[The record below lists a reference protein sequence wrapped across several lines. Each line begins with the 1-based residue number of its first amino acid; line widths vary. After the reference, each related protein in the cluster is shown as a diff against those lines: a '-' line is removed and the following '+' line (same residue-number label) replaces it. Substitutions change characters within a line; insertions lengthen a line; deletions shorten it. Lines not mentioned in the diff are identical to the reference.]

1 MININITKMKTVKN
15 KKLTKKRP
23 RYRKLTKKKKL
34 LRKPNKRT
42 RILKGGGR
50 KMRVISAAFKGV
62 KNKVKTGVGNLK
74 QRAKKKLQ
82 KRKTEKKNNKER
94 KKKEKEELKKLKSER
109 SEKDK
114 KSKKDAKEKKKSD
127 KMEKKKLDASGET
140 ARIKKEA
147 KDKKKGDLK
156 SETDKRKAE
165 RKAEKDKLMAD
176 MEAKRGR
183 LSKLQPNWMKKRT
196 AKKERNRQEQ
206 AIKNKDLG
214 IDGTKGKSSSLLG
227 KMAKGTAKGLGKTTS
242 GILKGTAKGVKGA
255 LSLKT
260 PDSLKKNKE
269 QEMSNLDNQMAMQQ
283 GSIDNYEKK
292 KKSGLPISKKEEED
306 YQKAKVK
313 KTEIQNKI
321 SKLDKEIKI
330 LKEKEEFINFDEKF
344 MNEYQVIDDK
354 LNRALNKFDEIYKG
368 ITFYC
373 YQNKK
378 VCSFDTKVKN
388 VKKLQQYLIFLEA
401 NKKIKKKGAST
412 TKLETEV

>member
-1 MININITKMKTVKN
+1 MIKINITKMKTVKN
-15 KKLTKKRP
+15 KRITKKKS

-42 RILKGGGR
+42 RKMKGGKIGLI
-50 KMRVISAAFKGV
+50 K
-62 KNKVKTGVGNLK
+62 KVVGKIKRGTSNLK
-74 QRAKKKLQ
+74 KGLKKKRK
-82 KRKTEKKNNKER
+82 KRKTKKKNKKER
-94 KKKEKEELKKLKSER
+94 KKREKEELNQLKKER

-114 KSKKDAKEKKKSD
+114 KAKKDAKEKKKSD
-127 KMEKKKLDASGET
+127 KMEKKRLDASGET

-147 KDKKKGDLK
+147 KDKKKADLK
-156 SETDKRKAE
+156 AETDKRKAE

-183 LSKLQPNWMKKRT
+183 LSKLQPNWMKKRQ

-206 AIKNKDLG
+206 AKKNKDLG

-227 KMAKGTAKGLGKTTS
+227 KMAKGTAKGLGKATT

-260 PDSLKKNKE
+260 PDSLKKKNKE

-313 KTEIQNKI
+313 KTEIQTKI
-321 SKLDKEIKI
+321 NKLDKEIKI

-354 LNRALNKFDEIYKG
+354 LNKTLNQFDEIYKG

-378 VCSFDTKVKN
+378 VCSYDTKVKN

-401 NKKIKKKGAST
+401 NKKIKKKGVST